1 MTRART
7 WERRHGD
14 CMVIAEARGTSD
26 ILLHGREEGV
36 RATLRMSLQVHT
48 DVTLAGRFGYYGEM
62 FLTRPGAQEE
72 FIGLINSWHVERSSD
87 EWEDTFLGEDGIMT
101 GDMASMR
108 EFFSHVYGILPE
120 QPDRDQ
126 SGNLL
131 PMESVREH
139 FAAPWAMLNDNTDI
153 IYISTIW
160 IHRNFTGR
168 RIIDQGFELFFRLM
182 TGGTLPEPYNLDRP
196 LTVLLVPG
204 LLQGEYQV
212 NWDHPSG
219 RGRMD
224 LATRIT
230 TIASAYER
238 NGFMRLSRPESPN
251 IRGMDE
257 EMGRRVD
264 PGDYPAAA
272 GDIAIMPPDPPD
284 TDLSTPSPIRKL

>member
-1 MTRART
+1 
-7 WERRHGD
+7 
-14 CMVIAEARGTSD
+14 MVIAEARGTSD

-160 IHRNFTGR
+160 IHRNVRASLFNFIHTHTSAPTPQSPT
-168 RIIDQGFELFFRLM
+168 ITQVIPFEF
-182 TGGTLPEPYNLDRP
+182 
-196 LTVLLVPG
+196 
-204 LLQGEYQV
+204 
-212 NWDHPSG
+212 S
-219 RGRMD
+219 
-224 LATRIT
+224 
-230 TIASAYER
+230 
-238 NGFMRLSRPESPN
+238 
-251 IRGMDE
+251 
-257 EMGRRVD
+257 
-264 PGDYPAAA
+264 
-272 GDIAIMPPDPPD
+272 
-284 TDLSTPSPIRKL
+284 